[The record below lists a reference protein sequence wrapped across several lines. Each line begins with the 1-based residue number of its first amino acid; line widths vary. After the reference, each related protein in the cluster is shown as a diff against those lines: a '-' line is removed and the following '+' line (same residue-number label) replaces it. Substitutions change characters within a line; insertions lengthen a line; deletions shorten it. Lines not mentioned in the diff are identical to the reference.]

1 MPMTNPT
8 TTPTIARTADAVVPA
23 LLDLLRA
30 ISPGAHADTIRPAL
44 HALAATVRA
53 ALDAGASPADLLE
66 AVIAATAPAPPSPP
80 PPWESL
86 LPLALDAFAATGA
99 GLQVALPHLG
109 ETIWLTGSA
118 ATPGRLAV
126 ERSAWPRLV
135 KGLDWMGSEAER
147 GGLPAAERTVGRL
160 VETLGGRV
168 VDWMPAPARV
178 VNGETGR
185 RGPA

>member
-1 MPMTNPT
+1 MR
-8 TTPTIARTADAVVPA
+8 TTPIGTAEITAP
-23 LLDLLRA
+23 LLSLLRA
-30 ISPGAHADTIRPAL
+30 ISPGAHADTIQPAL
-44 HALAATVRA
+44 HTLAVTVKA

-66 AVIAATAPAPPSPP
+66 AVIAATAPAPPPAPPSPP
-80 PPWESL
+80 PPWASL

-147 GGLPAAERTVGRL
+147 GGLPAAERTVGRFIE
-160 VETLGGRV
+160 VLGGRV
-168 VDWMPAPARV
+168 VDWMPAPARM